1 MTEDAFQIIVATFPT
16 EDGAKKASKAIKKDK
31 VKRGNVAIISKTKK
45 GKIHVKESHDWGGGK
60 GALAGAALGAVIP
73 VVGMAIGALAGGVI
87 AKMKDGGFPNDTL
100 KEMGKNL
107 EPEHSML
114 AMVVDYSAR
123 EQAESDLKAAGG
135 QIVSHTLDVR
145 MAQELDEAVAA
156 DHADDLTIIEG
167 VGPKIMERLNENGI
181 NTFAELA
188 DTDVERLR
196 AILAEGGSQFRLAD
210 PASWPR
216 QASLAADRDWVRLA
230 ALKQEMVG
238 GVR

>member
-1 MTEDAFQIIVATFPT
+1 
-16 EDGAKKASKAIKKDK
+16 
-31 VKRGNVAIISKTKK
+31 
-45 GKIHVKESHDWGGGK
+45 
-60 GALAGAALGAVIP
+60 
-73 VVGMAIGALAGGVI
+73 
-87 AKMKDGGFPNDTL
+87 MKDGGFPNDTL
-100 KEMGKNL
+100 KQMGKNL

-123 EQAESDLKAAGG
+123 EQAESDLRAAGG
-135 QIVSHTLDVR
+135 TIVSHTLDVR
-145 MAQELDEAVAA
+145 MAQDLDEAVAA

-167 VGPKIMERLNENGI
+167 IGPKIMERLNENGI
-181 NTFAELA
+181 KTFADLA

-216 QASLAADRDWVRLA
+216 QARLAADRDWVRLA